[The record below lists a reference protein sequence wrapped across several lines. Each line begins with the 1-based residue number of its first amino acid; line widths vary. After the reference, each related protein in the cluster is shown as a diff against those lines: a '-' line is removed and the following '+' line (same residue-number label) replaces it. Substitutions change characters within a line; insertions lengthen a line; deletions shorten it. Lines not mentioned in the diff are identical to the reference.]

1 MFVLPPEQHVVQ
13 IAEDEVV
20 LARCEESA
28 AAEVMTSGQKG
39 MVKKGALVLAVAAV
53 VLPIFLRAL
62 RAITASGGAVLH
74 ALLGERECV
83 AVKMIQVVATGPQA
97 QLLQVVSVA
106 R

>member
-1 MFVLPPEQHVVQ
+1 MFVLPPEQHAVQ